1 MTHFHDN
8 ACKTQL
14 LTAGGWT
21 RAASSA
27 FALSYYYYGMK
38 S

>member
-1 MTHFHDN
+1 MMIFHDN

-14 LTAGGWT
+14 QTAGGWT
-21 RAASSA
+21 LAASFA